1 MSKKVLETQ
10 EIGAYYKQ
18 VREKRGYTLSDVAMS
33 SSYLDKSQLFRFESG
48 ENMLSADR
56 FLAAI
61 NGLNMTASEFVAL
74 MSIEP
79 SQYCVFNK
87 KIRAYVMVGDIEG
100 LKTLI
105 KPNARL
111 KMEKIFNILAKSA
124 ILDISQENLITTAE
138 KKFLEKYLLS
148 IPQWTF
154 FEVKILGRC
163 LEILDDDE
171 IYDLGQ
177 DMLASQ
183 ELSQIIAFNGKIV
196 KKTAINLYVYLIFKG
211 YYIRAERIEKE
222 INKLLTEW
230 DIEEKISLHIFKKF
244 AQYKKEK
251 NSELLKEVQSDI
263 DMLKKLGATG
273 MANRFA
279 MEIEKYC

>member
-1 MSKKVLETQ
+1 
-10 EIGAYYKQ
+10 
-18 VREKRGYTLSDVAMS
+18 
-33 SSYLDKSQLFRFESG
+33 
-48 ENMLSADR
+48 
-56 FLAAI
+56 
-61 NGLNMTASEFVAL
+61 
-74 MSIEP
+74 
-79 SQYCVFNK
+79 
-87 KIRAYVMVGDIEG
+87 MVGDIEG

-230 DIEEKISLHIFKKF
+230 DLEEKISLHIFKKF
-244 AQYKKEK
+244 AQYKNEK